1 MPERQRVHCLRGC
14 RIDHTPDDGPKRN
27 DRQLS
32 CSGLRM
38 PDGFHE
44 VLPVHSLLTVKESQR
59 HPPRLMSL
67 ARAHF
72 ADTARVAGGI
82 DGPMAVDDH

>member
-1 MPERQRVHCLRGC
+1 
-14 RIDHTPDDGPKRN
+14 
-27 DRQLS
+27 
-32 CSGLRM
+32 M

-72 ADTARVAGGI
+72 ADTAHVAGGI
-82 DGPMAVDDH
+82 DGPTVVDDH